1 MNSKT
6 NNQPTE
12 IILKIQTDSS
22 NQELITDKQKSVS
35 EKPVKENLESKEQVK
50 TEEVIQS
57 EQLGEG
63 ENDISDLIPQGD
75 YRISPLF
82 YEVANYFRIIPEQ
95 YEDTKHKIS
104 YIIDWAILTKKSNK
118 ISSILKLLSETDQEI
133 PQPQYG
139 MGETKLANFYKTLRL
154 AERRETTKKMWDSY
168 EEKSNIEKGEYA

>member
-75 YRISPLF
+75 YRIS
-82 YEVANYFRIIPEQ
+82 R
-95 YEDTKHKIS
+95 
-104 YIIDWAILTKKSNK
+104 
-118 ISSILKLLSETDQEI
+118 
-133 PQPQYG
+133 G
-139 MGETKLANFYKTLRL
+139 
-154 AERRETTKKMWDSY
+154 
-168 EEKSNIEKGEYA
+168 